1 MSERIRTLVFGQGP
15 VEPHEPVKKINM
27 PHTPPTK
34 RALNW
39 WGSELTAGAAELYQR
54 GATDSF
60 SLMGGKTMDKAV
72 KDSLSADELDEWP
85 AESQLVDGKIR
96 AIIIQNPPTTPEPG
110 REIVIVNE
118 LGSTNTLE
126 NLANIC
132 NEQLD
137 TDEKMGIT
145 PEDIMGASF
154 HLTRM
159 KILMKLFN
167 IPYRRVIGAKN
178 MMEYAAIEAGDDAML
193 LDIQQRH
200 DINAALRK
208 PLNTTEKLLDVRAK
222 ERGVDL
228 GYYAARDDVGLK
240 TVAEK
245 QQEEDVWTRALLTI
259 PEYSLPYFA
268 KIRND
273 ERLMAIMRN
282 FDTIFFPATDAEQ
295 SALANHTIDLLTD
308 TPNEIRQKLGKIVRK
323 APDEDTR
330 TAWIN
335 EHREK
340 GWPVEIE
347 EKFQRIL
354 A

>member
-1 MSERIRTLVFGQGP
+1 M
-15 VEPHEPVKKINM
+15 
-27 PHTPPTK
+27 
-34 RALNW
+34 
-39 WGSELTAGAAELYQR
+39 
-54 GATDSF
+54 
-60 SLMGGKTMDKAV
+60 
-72 KDSLSADELDEWP
+72 SADELDEWT
-85 AESQLVDGKIR
+85 AESQLIDGNIR
-96 AIIIQNPPTTPEPG
+96 AIIIQNPSATSEPG

-200 DINAALRK
+200 DINAARRK
-208 PLNTTEKLLDVRAK
+208 PNIVGRGDIDPSETIVINLTEDKLAHEAK
-222 ERGVDL
+222 RKGSDL
-228 GYYAARDDVGLK
+228 GYYTQRDDIGLK
-240 TVAEK
+240 TIAEK

-268 KIRND
+268 KIHND

-282 FDTIFFPATDAEQ
+282 FDTIFFPATDTEQ
-295 SALANHTIDLLTD
+295 SALATHNIDLLTD
-308 TPNEIRQKLGKIVRK
+308 TPDEIREKLRNVERIV
-323 APDEDTR
+323 PDEDTR
-330 TAWIN
+330 NVWCK
-335 EHREK
+335 EHAET
-340 GWPVEIE
+340 GWPVEVE
-347 EKFQRIL
+347 EKFQRVL